1 MAGPDSIAWT
11 KSLSVQSGKFNLP
24 SSTIPS
30 LTLLTFSKFYRDL
43 SSFPLQLCMIKHL
56 HPPAAPPRELAST
69 TSNAHKLHSLV
80 DPNLSDTLR
89 IQQAV
94 CLLLPLSITS
104 EYAWQESAAQHALPI
119 TMTCGRHKQ

>member
-1 MAGPDSIAWT
+1 MAAPASIAWT

-43 SSFPLQLCMIKHL
+43 SSFPLHLCMIKHL
-56 HPPAAPPRELAST
+56 HPQLHHLESLQVPP
-69 TSNAHKLHSLV
+69 
-80 DPNLSDTLR
+80 DTLR